1 MKDKVPSSCIGARA
15 AQLNGMRPRFALILI
30 VLGAPP
36 PCVVAAPP
44 SPKEVAHSVLYNENG
59 RPIREAFNSALE
71 KRFPVGSS
79 LSTLADFFRKLGGF
93 CAKNSD
99 GITFRCEADIEV
111 CQNAVIAHVEAND
124 DVITKVRTVELA
136 LKTCN

>member
-1 MKDKVPSSCIGARA
+1 
-15 AQLNGMRPRFALILI
+15 MRPRFALISI
-30 VLGAPP
+30 VLWGPAL
-36 PCVVAAPP
+36 CAVAAPP
-44 SPKEVAHSVLYNENG
+44 PAKDVAHSVLYNENG

-79 LSTLADFFRKLGGF
+79 LSVLADFFQKLGGF

-99 GITFRCEADIEV
+99 GITFRCEADIEI
-111 CQNAVIAHVEAND
+111 CQNTIIARVEAKD
-124 DVITKVRTVELA
+124 DVITRVQTVVLA